1 VKSLYAELVG
11 PRKVALKE
19 EEVDFS
25 DNEMLVRVTHCGLCQ
40 YDGSYFKGIIGSIPQ
55 RLGHEPV
62 GIIEQVGKKVAGFK
76 AGDRVTGLFA
86 HLRAFATY
94 CVADP
99 KLAVPVPSAIP
110 SELALGEP
118 LKCISTIARAASPQF
133 GDNVLV
139 MGAGFMGLLV
149 IAALRASSAGLLIV
163 ADINDERL
171 KLAGELGAT
180 HILRSD
186 DPGFLERVKDLT
198 RGHGVDIAVEVVGLP
213 APAELAA
220 RTLRRGGRPRY
231 VLAGWHGQ
239 PGTFTLR
246 NWTTVGAEILSA
258 HPSYSLDPMDDLR
271 RGMAALERGIFPMD
285 RLVTHRFP
293 LARVQEGLEA
303 MVGKTPGYIKGV
315 IEMAQST
322 EK

>member
-1 VKSLYAELVG
+1 MKTQYAELIG
-11 PRKVALKE
+11 PRQVALKE
-19 EEVDFS
+19 EDIDCA

-40 YDGSYFKGIIGSIPQ
+40 YDGSYFKGIIGTIPQ

-62 GIIEQVGKKVAGFK
+62 GIIERVGKKVTGFK
-76 AGDRVTGLFA
+76 PGDRVTGLFA

-99 KLAVPVPSAIP
+99 KLAVPVAATIP

-133 GDNVLV
+133 GDSVLI

-149 IAALRASSAGLLIV
+149 AAALAGSSAGLLIV

-171 KLAGELGAT
+171 KLAREMGAT
-180 HILRSD
+180 HALRSD
-186 DPGFLERVKDLT
+186 APGFLDQVKDLT
-198 RGHGVDIAVEVVGLP
+198 RGHGVDVAVEVVGLP

-220 RTLRRGGRPRY
+220 KTLRRGGRPRY

-258 HPSYSLDPMDDLR
+258 HPSYSLDPMEDLR
-271 RGMAALERGIFPMD
+271 RGMYALERGIFPMQK
-285 RLVTHRFP
+285 LVTHRFP
-293 LARVQEGLEA
+293 LSRVQEGLEC

-315 IEMAQST
+315 IEMA
-322 EK
+322 

>member
-19 EEVDFS
+19 EEIRCGDE
-25 DNEMLVRVTHCGLCQ
+25 EMLVRITHCGLCQ
-40 YDGSYFKGIIGSIPQ
+40 YDGSYFKGIIGTIPQ

-62 GIIEQVGKKVAGFK
+62 GVIEEVGKKVSGFK
-76 AGDRVTGLFA
+76 PGDRVTGLFA

-99 KLAVPVPSAIP
+99 RFAVPVPAAIP
-110 SELALGEP
+110 SQLALGEP
-118 LKCISTIARAASPQF
+118 LKCISTIARAASPEF
-133 GDNVLV
+133 GDFVLI

-149 IAALRASSAGLLIV
+149 IAALRGSSAGLLLA

-171 KLAGELGAT
+171 KLARELGAT
-180 HILRSD
+180 HTLRSD
-186 DPGFLERVKDLT
+186 DPAFLERVKDIT
-198 RGHGVDIAVEVVGLP
+198 RGRGIDIAVEVVGLP

-271 RGMAALERGIFPMD
+271 RGMDALERGIFPMD
-285 RLVTHRFP
+285 RLVTHKFP
-293 LARVQEGLEA
+293 LSRVQEGLEA
-303 MVGKTPGYIKGV
+303 MVGRTPGYIKGV
-315 IEMAQST
+315 VET
-322 EK
+322 P

>member
-1 VKSLYAELVG
+1 MKSRYAELVG
-11 PRKVALKE
+11 PRTMALKE
-19 EEVDFS
+19 EDIDCG
-25 DNEMLVRVTHCGLCQ
+25 DNDMLVRVTHCGLCQ
-40 YDGSYFKGIIGSIPQ
+40 YDGSYFKGIIGTIPQ

-62 GIIEQVGKKVAGFK
+62 GIIERVGKQVTGFTP
-76 AGDRVTGLFA
+76 GDRVTGLFA
-86 HLRAFATY
+86 HLSAFATY
-94 CVADP
+94 CIADP
-99 KLAVPVPSAIP
+99 RFAVQVPPAIP

-118 LKCISTIARAASPQF
+118 LKCISTIARAASPEF
-133 GDNVLV
+133 GDYDLI

-149 IAALRASSAGLLIV
+149 AAALAGSSAGLLIA

-171 KLAGELGAT
+171 KLAKELGAT
-180 HILRSD
+180 HTLRSD
-186 DPGFLERVKDLT
+186 DPAFLDHVKDLT
-198 RGHGVDIAVEVVGLP
+198 RGHGIDIAVEVVGLP
-213 APAELAA
+213 SPAELAA

-246 NWTTVGAEILSA
+246 TWTTVGAEIISA

-271 RGMAALERGIFPMD
+271 RGMLGLEKGIFPMA

-293 LARVQEGLEA
+293 LSRVQEGLDA

-315 IEMAQST
+315 IEM
-322 EK
+322 

>member
-1 VKSLYAELVG
+1 LKSQYAELIG
-11 PRKVALKE
+11 PRKMALRE
-19 EEVDFS
+19 ENIDCT
-25 DNEMLVRVTHCGLCQ
+25 DNEMLVRITHCGLCQ
-40 YDGSYFKGIIGSIPQ
+40 YDGSYFKGLIGTVPQ

-62 GIIEQVGKKVAGFK
+62 GVVERVGKNVTGFK

-86 HLRAFATY
+86 NLRAFATY

-99 KLAVPVPSAIP
+99 KLAVPVPPDMP

-118 LKCISTIARAASPQF
+118 LKCISTIARAANPQF
-133 GDNVLV
+133 GDHVLV

-149 IAALRASSAGLLIV
+149 VAALRGSADGHLIV
-163 ADINDERL
+163 ADINEDRL
-171 KLAGELGAT
+171 KLARGCGAT
-180 HILRSD
+180 QTLRSD
-186 DPGFLERVKDLT
+186 DPAFLDGVRDLT
-198 RGHGVDIAVEVVGLP
+198 RGHGIDVAVEVVGLP

-246 NWTTVGAEILSA
+246 HWTTVGAEIVGA

-271 RGMAALERGIFPMD
+271 RAMDGLARGVFPMKE
-285 RLVTHRFP
+285 LVTHRFP
-293 LARVQEGLEA
+293 LSRIQEGLET
-303 MVGKTPGYIKGV
+303 MVGGTPGYIKGV
-315 IEMAQST
+315 IETA
-322 EK
+322 